1 MIIYPAVDI
10 RLGRCVRLE
19 QGDFNRSVQVAE
31 SPLSAARSWEQKGA
45 QWLHV
50 VDLDGARS
58 GYPCNLARVAEMA
71 EGIQT
76 PIQLGGGIRTE
87 QHIEEALAVGV
98 ARVIL
103 GTRAVQDPVWIAR
116 MVQRY
121 PGQILV
127 GVDAREGKAAVRGW
141 YEDTEED
148 ALTLALRMQDAGVE
162 EIIYTDIR
170 RDGMLNGPDLKGLTA
185 LLDAGV
191 SVIASG
197 GVSSREDLCQLSRLK
212 EQGLSGVIIG
222 KALYSGHL
230 SLVEARDVLTGEAG
244 ERAC

>member
-19 QGDFNRSVQVAE
+19 QGDFNRSMQVAE
-31 SPLSAARSWEQKGA
+31 SPLNAARTWEQKGA

-58 GYPCNLARVAEMA
+58 GYPCNLSRVAEMA
-71 EGIQT
+71 AGIEP

-87 QHIEEALAVGV
+87 QHITEALAAGV
-98 ARVIL
+98 SRIIL
-103 GTRAVQDPVWIAR
+103 GTRALQDPAWVAR

-121 PGQILV
+121 PGQIRV
-127 GVDAREGKAAVRGW
+127 GVDARDGKVAVRGW
-141 YEDTEED
+141 HEDTEED

-170 RDGMLNGPDLKGLTA
+170 RDGMLNGPDLAGLNA
-185 LLDAGV
+185 LLDAGLT
-191 SVIASG
+191 VIASG
-197 GVSSREDLCQLSRLK
+197 GVSTREDLYRLRQLQER
-212 EQGLSGVIIG
+212 GLSGVIIG

-230 SLVEARDVLTGEAG
+230 SLAEAQEILTPKAG
-244 ERAC
+244 EKAC